1 MPTVYV
7 INRSV
12 HDFSKAEKFG
22 QLVYL
27 SNGAINKYA
36 TSKMARKFEEMLQDS
51 AEEDYILITSLT
63 VMNIIACSIFVCIHK
78 KLNLLI
84 HDTNNNTYIER
95 RLDFTDIMEALNG

>member
-1 MPTVYV
+1 MKRIIWANRNLNLRRQYGRQQMPTVYV

-84 HDTNNNTYIER
+84 
-95 RLDFTDIMEALNG
+95 